1 MSILSQRI
9 STRLALAVGAALA
22 IAAIVVLSFVLREG
36 GVPTPTDGIGDI
48 PTAHLVPEDVALYV
62 GVSTDIDSDAWR
74 DAFDRLGADDPV
86 GQAREGVED
95 ESDFSWEEDIEPF
108 LGGAAVFFISSLDPE
123 GDDGP
128 SGAVIFR
135 VPDASAAEAVILRRR
150 SDGFEGRDYRDVA
163 YKVMEEGGVL
173 AVIGDHFVY
182 AAGEPTL
189 HAIVDTR
196 LGDTRL
202 GDTRALADSDDFRRL
217 RNTLEGDALAFVYIH
232 PASLAPEVREE
243 PSEEGEPAL
252 LSLLGFDDLLSRPMG
267 VLVQAGDDALR
278 VRAAALGDP
287 GPILSL
293 LRPRESRFAGAVP
306 EETAIFVSTYD
317 VAGLVDDLFGSGA
330 AQQRLR
336 DAVLESADEEGD
348 LARVEDT
355 LSLLDGEVAFAMWH
369 SDEAEDFEFVFLA
382 EVDNEDRARELLGEL
397 FAEPLAAGELL
408 LSVDDG
414 VAAVGTS
421 AAAVETAGA
430 TGLAGSERYAAAVAA
445 LETPLA
451 TFAYVD
457 IWGLLRTAMGGIDD
471 IGIDLEGDTLG
482 LIVNL
487 VLDDDR
493 VQVEAALAGDSSD

>member
-9 STRLALAVGAALA
+9 STRLALVVGAALA

-74 DAFDRLGADDPV
+74 DAIDRLGADDPV

-95 ESDFSWEEDIEPF
+95 ESDFIWEEDIEPF

-150 SDGFEGRDYRDVA
+150 SDGFEERDYRDTA

-189 HAIVDTR
+189 HAIVDS
-196 LGDTRL
+196 RL

-232 PASLAPEVREE
+232 PASLAPQVRED
-243 PSEEGEPAL
+243 SQEEGEPAL
-252 LSLLGFDDLLSRPMG
+252 LSLLGFDDLLSRPIG
-267 VLVQAGDDALR
+267 VVVQASDDALR

-306 EETAIFVSTYD
+306 EETAIFLSTYD

-382 EVDNEDRARELLGEL
+382 EVDSEDRARELLGEL
-397 FAEPLAAGELL
+397 FAEPIAAGELL

-421 AAAVETAGA
+421 AAAVSTAGA
-430 TGLAGSERYAAAVAA
+430 TGLAGAERFTATVAA

-451 TFAYVD
+451 SFAYVD
-457 IWGLLRTAMGGIDD
+457 IWGLLTTAMGGIDN
-471 IGIDLEGDTLG
+471 IGIDLDGDTFG